1 MLTHLMLLIY
11 RFTELRIA
19 LKVGIISFFLC
30 DITFVNVIIYLFLIT
45 HSKHDEITVKEK
57 DCQGFVENIK
67 NLK

>member
-19 LKVGIISFFLC
+19 LKVGDYLFFLC